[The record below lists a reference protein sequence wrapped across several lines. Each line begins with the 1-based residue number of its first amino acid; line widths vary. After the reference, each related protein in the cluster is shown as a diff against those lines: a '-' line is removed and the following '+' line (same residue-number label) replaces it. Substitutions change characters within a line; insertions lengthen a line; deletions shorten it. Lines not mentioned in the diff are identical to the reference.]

1 MRNLFLITIAGTFL
15 IIASCRTKNI
25 TCSPGGVTIQS
36 VGFTKAD
43 LDSAIAVRYKPDNT
57 FATPLDTATK
67 LAWTWNAN
75 IDTATL
81 RPLFN
86 TVALEGGSAYF
97 RSDYDY
103 RIIFKTL
110 ARTFEVTGITLA
122 GNTHQSYTES
132 IMSPAILVTCT
143 NNVVSCKINNQ
154 AYTFTGNTATVCIVK

>member
-25 TCSPGGVTIQS
+25 TCSPGAISIQV

-57 FATPLDTATK
+57 FSTPLDTATK

-81 RPLFN
+81 KPLFN
-86 TVALEGGSAYF
+86 TVVLEGGSAYF
-97 RSDYDY
+97 GSGYDY

-110 ARTFEVTGITLA
+110 ARTIEVTSITLA

-132 IMSPAILVTCT
+132 IMSPAVLYFCS
-143 NNVVSCKINNQ
+143 NNVVSCKVNNQ
-154 AYTFTGNTATVCIVK
+154 AYTFPGSTASVCVAK